1 MSRMVL
7 LSSVTILLLATLAI
21 AVTLGSTSTELPP
34 VSQAPSA
41 AERVTKNSHEKPDQV
56 IARSFSPVGD
66 GSGRTVASSLTTA
79 ASAVSDASDPP
90 LELHPEQHTLH
101 EEKEASGGDG
111 VVSFHYWIMTLGLIV
126 VVLSHDIVH
135 RLHLTSRLSESG
147 AVILLGVVFG
157 WLVMVTD
164 RLLGDPKDSLLD
176 AIKFDHSFFVRFALP
191 VIIFEQ
197 GYGMH
202 HAGVVEN
209 LEVVLLLAIP
219 GVVASGVMIGTVVY
233 LLSPVT
239 FPTVIE
245 TSGGF
250 FLCLALGALLSATDP
265 VAVVSI
271 LRNKFDI
278 SVRPPTIYNVIF
290 GESMLNDAVSIVL
303 FEVALDYV
311 HVPVTAGGLAHAA
324 GHFVTVLVGSAFFG
338 YVHGIGGVM
347 VLKGVHFQQA
357 PHMEIVLAVLFA
369 GASYYLCEF
378 LDLSGIMSLFVAARL
393 IGHHGP
399 QHMSVEAASH
409 APILFRT
416 MASLAECACFFLL
429 GAAFFSYPHT
439 WGITFFAVTIAA
451 CLLSRAVV
459 VYWCSNY
466 GNIGKRHK
474 LTRAAQIFVWY
485 SGMRGAVSFGLAA
498 VLLDHCGLIGVHDDV
513 ATLMLSTTL
522 AVITFTVIALGGGAS
537 TLLEYLELHH
547 EAKAVETTIDP
558 ITEIELHT
566 SEDGPL
572 DVLIATTN
580 NTTDVTKTPSSSSG
594 SGSFFGKTA
603 PQSILT
609 PSRRAAHRARAVAHK
624 MIKVWA
630 PSAVHSIIY
639 YHGLFVA
646 PLLEK

>member
-1 MSRMVL
+1 MLL
-7 LSSVTILLLATLAI
+7 LSSITTILLASLAI
-21 AVTLGSTSTELPP
+21 AVTF
-34 VSQAPSA
+34 A
-41 AERVTKNSHEKPDQV
+41 ATSHEIPSEEPPLQKPVPQV
-56 IARSFSPVGD
+56 AATNVLATAG
-66 GSGRTVASSLTTA
+66 VAAATTSDVSVNTTA
-79 ASAVSDASDPP
+79 DDVSDPP
-90 LELHPEQHTLH
+90 LELHAEQHTLH
-101 EEKEASGGDG
+101 DEKEASGGDG
-111 VVSFHYWIMTLGLIV
+111 VVSFHYWIMTLGLMV

-135 RLHLTSRLSESG
+135 RLRLTSRLSESG

-191 VIIFEQ
+191 VMIFEQ

-219 GVVASGVMIGTVVY
+219 GVVASGVMIGTIVY
-233 LLSPVT
+233 LLSPFT
-239 FPTVIE
+239 FPTVVE

-271 LRNKFDI
+271 LKSKFD
-278 SVRPPTIYNVIF
+278 VTLRPPTIYSVIF

-324 GHFVTVLVGSAFFG
+324 THFLSVLFGSAFIG
-338 YVHGIGGVM
+338 YLHGVGGVV
-347 VLKGVHFQQA
+347 VLKCVTFHAA
-357 PHMEIVLAVLFA
+357 PHMEIVLTVLFA

-378 LDLSGIMSLFVAARL
+378 LDLSGIMSLFVAARML
-393 IGHHGP
+393 GHHAP
-399 QHMSVEAASH
+399 KHMSVEAAAH

-439 WGITFFAVTIAA
+439 WGITFFVVTIAA
-451 CLLSRAVV
+451 CLVSRAVV
-459 VYWCSNY
+459 VYWCSTY
-466 GNIGKRHK
+466 GNLGKRHK
-474 LTRAAQIFVWY
+474 LTRTAQVFIWY

-537 TLLEYLELHH
+537 TLLEYLELQH
-547 EAKAVETTIDP
+547 ESRAVETSLDPLDEID
-558 ITEIELHT
+558 LHT
-566 SEDGPL
+566 SD
-572 DVLIATTN
+572 DVPQGDAPVATPT
-580 NTTDVTKTPSSSSG
+580 TPS
-594 SGSFFGKTA
+594 
-603 PQSILT
+603 ILS
-609 PSRRAAHRARAVAHK
+609 PSRRAAHRARAAAHR

-630 PSAVHSIIY
+630 PSAAHTIIHW
-639 YHGLFVA
+639 HGLFIA

>member
-1 MSRMVL
+1 MKHKMLL
-7 LSSVTILLLATLAI
+7 LSSVTTILLASLAI
-21 AVTLGSTSTELPP
+21 AVTF
-34 VSQAPSA
+34 A
-41 AERVTKNSHEKPDQV
+41 ATSHEIPSEEPKERHRALQ
-56 IARSFSPVGD
+56 S
-66 GSGRTVASSLTTA
+66 VATA
-79 ASAVSDASDPP
+79 ATEARTAEGIESRANATADDASDPP

-101 EEKEASGGDG
+101 DEKEASGGDG
-111 VVSFHYWIMTLGLIV
+111 VVSFHYWIMTLGLMV

-135 RLHLTSRLSESG
+135 RLRLTSRLSESG

-197 GYGMH
+197 GYSMH

-219 GVVASGVMIGTVVY
+219 GVVASGVMIGTIVY
-233 LLSPVT
+233 LLSPFT

-271 LRNKFDI
+271 LKSKFDI
-278 SVRPPTIYNVIF
+278 TVRPPTIYNVIF

-324 GHFVTVLVGSAFFG
+324 SHFLSVLFGSAFIG
-338 YVHGIGGVM
+338 YVHGVGGVM
-347 VLKGVHFQQA
+347 VLKGVTFQSA
-357 PHMEIVLAVLFA
+357 PHMEIVLTVLFA

-378 LDLSGIMSLFVAARL
+378 LDLSGIMSLFVAARML
-393 IGHHGP
+393 GHHAP
-399 QHMSVEAASH
+399 KHMSAEAAAH

-439 WGITFFAVTIAA
+439 WGITFFVVTIVA
-451 CLLSRAVV
+451 CLASRAVV
-459 VYWCSNY
+459 VYWCSTY
-466 GNIGKRHK
+466 GNLGKRHK
-474 LTRAAQIFVWY
+474 LTRAAQVFVWY

-537 TLLEYLELHH
+537 TLLEYLELQH
-547 EAKAVETTIDP
+547 ESRAIETTLDP
-558 ITEIELHT
+558 IDNEIDIHT
-566 SEDGPL
+566 SDDTPPPETP
-572 DVLIATTN
+572 ASTSTTPGN
-580 NTTDVTKTPSSSSG
+580 SSS
-594 SGSFFGKTA
+594 
-603 PQSILT
+603 ILS
-609 PSRRAAHRARAVAHK
+609 PSRRAAHRARAAAHR

-630 PSAVHSIIY
+630 PSAAHTIIHW
-639 YHGLFVA
+639 HGLFVA